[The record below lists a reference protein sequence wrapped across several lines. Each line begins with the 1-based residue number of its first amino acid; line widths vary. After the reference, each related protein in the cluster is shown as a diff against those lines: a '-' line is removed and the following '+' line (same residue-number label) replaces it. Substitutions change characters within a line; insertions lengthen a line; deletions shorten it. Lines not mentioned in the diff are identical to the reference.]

1 MSVLAGSHV
10 LGFMEKNGSDGTMN
24 VLIWGV
30 VLLGGIGVFVVWGLA
45 NAYPVIQ

>member
-10 LGFMEKNGSDGTMN
+10 FSFMENGRSDSTMN

-45 NAYPVIQ
+45 NAYPVSP